1 MRKKL
6 LSLVAL
12 ACFIVLAQTSILS
25 AQLPNFR
32 PYFDRAL
39 YEIGSPGTVIFDV
52 QTFDVAFN
60 ISMFGVTLYFPKTDG
75 TTFET
80 EFFSKDYG
88 ENPLQIP
95 ANNETSLFINF
106 IIPDRPDLKSGYF
119 AYLFEV
125 DIKPE
130 NATTYTHESYGP
142 EEAMV
147 YGEYCIVYN
156 PESLPSPNPT
166 SQPTISPPP
175 TEPSPTPVA
184 TSTPENTNYSKPGD
198 TITLTPTEIAL
209 IVAIAIAIVFGIIA
223 VWALKRK

>member
-1 MRKKL
+1 
-6 LSLVAL
+6 
-12 ACFIVLAQTSILS
+12 VLAQTSILS

-39 YEIGSPGTVIFDV
+39 YEMGSPGTVIFDV

-198 TITLTPTEIAL
+198 TITLTLTEIAL
-209 IVAIAIAIVFGIIA
+209 IVAIATAIVFGIIA